1 MTLRVV
7 ALHRYPVK
15 SMGGQA
21 LDSARVEAR
30 GLAHDRRWLMVTPQG
45 RFLTRR
51 ELPVMALL
59 NADPADGGIV
69 LSHRNGDAITV
80 AEPDHAHPR
89 PVQVWGDPV
98 MAHDAGDAAAQWLSD
113 RVGRAVRLVHM
124 PDTAHRPVDP
134 DFGAVGDHVS
144 FADGYPLLITL
155 VESLDALNAHLPQPM
170 PIARF
175 RPNLVIAGAPAFA
188 EDGWHRLHIGDVTL
202 RVAKP
207 CTRCV
212 VTTQDPDSGAVTDPL
227 EPLRTLKAMGRVSAD
242 ARAIPVFG
250 TNAIPDGP
258 GTISVGDP
266 VVNILPESGRG
277 TA

>member
-21 LDSARVEAR
+21 LTSARVEPR
-30 GLAHDRRWLMVTPQG
+30 GIAGDRRWLMVTPQG

-59 NADPADGGIV
+59 HADPVDGGIT
-69 LSHRNGDAITV
+69 LSHRDGGAISV
-80 AEPDHAHPR
+80 AEPDHAQPLA
-89 PVQVWGDPV
+89 VQVWGDPV
-98 MAHDAGDAAAQWLSD
+98 MAHDAGDAAAHWLST
-113 RVGRAVRLVHM
+113 RMGRAVRLVHM

-134 DFGAVGDHVS
+134 AFGHVGDHVS
-144 FADGYPLLITL
+144 FADGYPLLVAV
-155 VESLDALNAHLPQPM
+155 VESLDALNARLPVPM
-170 PIARF
+170 PMARF
-175 RPNLVIAGAPAFA
+175 RPNLVIAGASAFA
-188 EDGWHRLHIGDVTL
+188 EDGWHCLCIGDVTL
-202 RVAKP
+202 RVVKP

-227 EPLRTLKAMGRVSAD
+227 EPLKTLKAMGRVMASV
-242 ARAIPVFG
+242 RAEPIFG

-258 GTISVGDP
+258 GTITVGDA
-266 VVNILPESGRG
+266 VALLD
-277 TA
+277 